1 MNRLALALLAL
12 TFATAYAEGP
22 VAQSPDVWIGA
33 RPSVEISV
41 RPSSTAGTFMIA
53 AVVKDLRNGEVLSKP
68 MMLVKAGAPAKLEVG
83 AQGVPDASALSVAVT
98 VAGDGKTA
106 AYSSE
111 VRSNGEVVSSQQAT
125 LAVER

>member
-33 RPSVEISV
+33 HPSVEISV

-53 AVVKDLRNGEVLSKP
+53 AVVKDLRNGEVLSQP

-83 AQGVPDASALSVAVT
+83 ARDVPDASALSVAVT